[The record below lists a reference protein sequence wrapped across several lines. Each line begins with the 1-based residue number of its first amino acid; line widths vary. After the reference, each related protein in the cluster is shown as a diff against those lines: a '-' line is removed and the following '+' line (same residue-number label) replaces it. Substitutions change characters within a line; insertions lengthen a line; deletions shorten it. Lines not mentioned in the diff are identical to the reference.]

1 MKRITLAAAL
11 VVLCGTAD
19 AGTIGVS
26 LAQDDNPFYIAMLRS
41 IRATAQPLN
50 HEVSVVQAN
59 EDITKQVNGI
69 LDLVAKKV
77 DAILVSPI
85 DEVAVCSAYDAAKKA
100 NIPVISI
107 ARGSKCPSQTLHL
120 AMDEVQVGRD
130 IAEWTGKKL
139 NGQGKVAMLAGPAGA
154 GTFINLSNGYQ
165 EVMKKYPG
173 IQIVYKREIGLTRE
187 AGLKQAEDILVA
199 HPDVVAIYGA
209 NDETALG
216 AAQAVKAAGKGG
228 KVIVT
233 GMNGTPPAVR
243 AVKAGDLAMSVEI
256 NPVAWGKLGVETADA
271 MMKGKSFE
279 QKVYITT
286 MIIDPS
292 NIDEAVAK
300 LPPPPR

>member
-1 MKRITLAAAL
+1 MKRITLA
-11 VVLCGTAD
+11 VVLALGYGSAD

-41 IRATAQPLN
+41 IRATAQSLN

-107 ARGSKCPSQTLHL
+107 ARGSKCASQTLHL
-120 AMDEVQVGRD
+120 AMDEVRVGRD
-130 IAEWTGKKL
+130 IAEWTAKKL
-139 NGQGKVAMLAGPAGA
+139 NGQGKIAMLAGPAGA

-199 HPDVVAIYGA
+199 HPDVAAIYGA

-256 NPVAWGKLGVETADA
+256 NPVLWGKLGVETADA